1 MPPRGLFHFLLAS
14 VDDAVHKGQTMA
26 STIREHVPAT
36 TTTFEAARAQFD
48 RIADRLHLDCATR
61 DLLRS
66 PLREFHFSIPVRM
79 DDGSTRVFRAIRV
92 QHNDARGPFKGGIRF
107 HPSASAD
114 EVRSLA
120 MAMTWKTA
128 VVDLPLGGAKGA
140 VFCDPG
146 ELTEGEQERLC
157 RGWVRQM
164 FRALGPTIDVP
175 APDVMTS
182 AKHMAWMLDEY
193 EIISGSKAP
202 GAVTGKPVDLGG
214 SLGRIEA
221 TGYGVVL
228 VLDEALRR
236 LGAPI
241 QEVTASVQGF
251 GKVAQHAA
259 RRFSALGGTVVTVSS
274 WNRADAHA
282 YTFRKAGGLDVVV
295 LAGITDAYG
304 SIDPAKA
311 AAVGCEVLPGTAW
324 LEQPVD
330 VLIPCALEH
339 QITEENVGRVHGRV
353 KIVAEGANSP
363 TTPAADRILDERGV
377 IVIPDVLA
385 NAGGVTC
392 SYLEQ
397 VQGSANAYWRR
408 DHVFHELDERLRA
421 AFRNVHDNAD
431 HGATSLRDAAYLIAV
446 DRVAKAVRARG
457 WV

>member
-1 MPPRGLFHFLLAS
+1 M
-14 VDDAVHKGQTMA
+14 V
-26 STIREHVPAT
+26 STIRERVPAT
-36 TTTFEAARAQFD
+36 TDTFEAARAQFD
-48 RIADRLHLDCATR
+48 RIADRLHLDSATR

-66 PLREFHFSIPVRM
+66 PLREFHFTIPVRM
-79 DDGSTRVFRAIRV
+79 DDGSTRVFSAIRV

-128 VVDLPLGGAKGA
+128 VVDLPIGGAKGA

-146 ELTEGEQERLC
+146 DLSEGEQERLC

-164 FRALGPTIDVP
+164 FRALGPTIDVA

-193 EIISGSKAP
+193 ETISGSKAP

-214 SLGRIEA
+214 SLGRTEA

-236 LGAPI
+236 LGLPI

-259 RRFSALGGTVVTVSS
+259 RRFSALGGKVVTVSS
-274 WNRADAHA
+274 WNRPDGRA
-282 YTFRKAGGLDVVV
+282 YTFRKGGGLDVVV
-295 LAGITDAYG
+295 LGGITDEYG

-324 LEQPVD
+324 LQQPVD
-330 VLIPCALEH
+330 ILIPAALER

-353 KIVAEGANSP
+353 KIVAEAANAP

-385 NAGGVTC
+385 NAGGVAC

-408 DHVFHELDERLRA
+408 DQVFHELDQRLRA
-421 AFRNVHDNAD
+421 ACRSVHDIAD
-431 HGATSLRDAAYLIAV
+431 HGPMSLRDAAYLIAV

>member
-1 MPPRGLFHFLLAS
+1 MMTL
-14 VDDAVHKGQTMA
+14 
-26 STIREHVPAT
+26 TIQQRVPVSLDT
-36 TTTFEAARAQFD
+36 YDAARVQFD
-48 RIADRLHLDCATR
+48 RIADRLHLDAATR

-66 PLREFHFSIPVRM
+66 PSREFHFTIPVRM
-79 DDGSTRVFRAIRV
+79 DDGTTRVFKAVRV

-107 HPSASAD
+107 HPSASID

-140 VFCDPG
+140 VFCDPR
-146 ELTEGEQERLC
+146 ELTDREQERLC
-157 RGWVRQM
+157 RGFVRQM
-164 FRALGPTIDVP
+164 FHGLGPTIDVP

-182 AKHMAWMLDEY
+182 GKHMAWILDEF
-193 EIISGSKAP
+193 EVISGSKAP
-202 GAVTGKPVDLGG
+202 AAVTGKPLDVGG
-214 SLGRIEA
+214 SLGRTEA

-228 VLDEALRR
+228 VLDEALTQ
-236 LGAPI
+236 LGMPI
-241 QEVTASVQGF
+241 PDMTASVQGF

-259 RRFSALGGTVVTVSS
+259 LRFTALGGKVLAVAS
-274 WNRADAHA
+274 WNAAEARAF
-282 YTFRKAGGLDVVV
+282 TFRKEGGLDVVV
-295 LAGITDAYG
+295 LAGIADEYG

-311 AAVGCEVLPGTAW
+311 AALGCEVLPGAAW

-330 VLIPCALEH
+330 ILIPAALEH

-353 KIVAEGANSP
+353 RIVAEGANAP
-363 TTPAADRILDERGV
+363 TTPAADRLLDERGV
-377 IVIPDVLA
+377 VVIPDVLA

-408 DHVFHELDERLRA
+408 DQVFQELDERLRA
-421 AFRNVHDNAD
+421 AYRAVHDVAD
-431 HGATSLRDAAYLIAV
+431 HGAMSLRDAAYLIAV
-446 DRVAKAVRARG
+446 DRVAKACRARG

>member
-1 MPPRGLFHFLLAS
+1 M
-14 VDDAVHKGQTMA
+14 
-26 STIREHVPAT
+26 
-36 TTTFEAARAQFD
+36 
-48 RIADRLHLDCATR
+48 C
-61 DLLRS
+61 
-66 PLREFHFSIPVRM
+66 
-79 DDGSTRVFRAIRV
+79 FRAIRV

-140 VFCDPG
+140 VFCDPR
-146 ELTEGEQERLC
+146 ELTESEQERFC

-164 FRALGPTIDVP
+164 CRALGPTIDVP

-193 EIISGSKAP
+193 EVISGSKAP
-202 GAVTGKPVDLGG
+202 GAVTGKPLDLGG
-214 SLGRIEA
+214 SLGRTEA
-221 TGYGVVL
+221 TGL
-228 VLDEALRR
+228 WRSAR
-236 LGAPI
+236 LGRGGDATWYCRV
-241 QEVTASVQGF
+241 QEMTASVQGF

-259 RRFSALGGTVVTVSS
+259 LRFTALGGRVVAVSS
-274 WNRADAHA
+274 WNRADARA
-282 YTFRKAGGLDVVV
+282 YTFRSEGGLDVEV
-295 LAGITDAYG
+295 LTGITDEYG
-304 SIDPAKA
+304 SIDAAKA
-311 AAVGCEVLPGTAW
+311 AAVGYEVLSGMAW

-330 VLIPCALEH
+330 ILIPAALEH

-353 KIVAEGANSP
+353 RIVAEGANAP
-363 TTPAADRILDERGV
+363 TTPAADRTLDERGV

-408 DHVFHELDERLRA
+408 EQVFRELDERLRT
-421 AFRNVHDNAD
+421 AFRAVHDLAD
-431 HGATSLRDAAYLIAV
+431 HGATVAQRCRIS
-446 DRVAKAVRARG
+446 DRRRSRG
-457 WV
+457 EGGAGQEGGCDDEPIQINCECRWHP

>member
-1 MPPRGLFHFLLAS
+1 
-14 VDDAVHKGQTMA
+14 MA
-26 STIREHVPAT
+26 SATGQRAPAT
-36 TTTFEAARAQFD
+36 TDMFDAARGQFD
-48 RIADRLHLDCATR
+48 RIADRLHLGAAMR
-61 DLLRS
+61 ELLAS
-66 PLREFHFSIPVRM
+66 PMRECHFAIPVRM
-79 DDGSTRVFRAIRV
+79 DDGSTRVVRAVRV

-107 HPSASAD
+107 HPSAATD
-114 EVRSLA
+114 EIRSLA

-140 VFCDPG
+140 VFCDPR
-146 ELTEGEQERLC
+146 ELTDSEQERLF

-202 GAVTGKPVDLGG
+202 GAVTGKPLDLGG
-214 SLGRIEA
+214 SLGRTEA
-221 TGYGVVL
+221 TGHGVVL
-228 VLDEALRR
+228 VLDEALTR
-236 LGAPI
+236 LGMPI
-241 QEVTASVQGF
+241 QKMTASVQGF

-259 RRFSALGGTVVTVSS
+259 RRFTALGGQVIAVSS
-274 WNRADAHA
+274 WNQADARAH
-282 YTFRKAGGLDVVV
+282 TFRREGTRRRCSRGNHRRVRQHRSSESGLFR
-295 LAGITDAYG
+295 LR
-304 SIDPAKA
+304 
-311 AAVGCEVLPGTAW
+311 VLPGTAW

-330 VLIPCALEH
+330 ILIPAALEH

-353 KIVAEGANSP
+353 RIVAEGANAP

-397 VQGSANAYWRR
+397 VQGSANAFWRR
-408 DHVFHELDERLRA
+408 DQVFRELDERLRV
-421 AFRNVHDNAD
+421 AFQTVCDVAD
-431 HGATSLRDAAYLIAV
+431 HGAMSVRDAAYLIAV
-446 DRVAKAVRARG
+446 DRVAKACRARG

>member
-1 MPPRGLFHFLLAS
+1 
-14 VDDAVHKGQTMA
+14 MA
-26 STIREHVPAT
+26 TTIRVPAAPD
-36 TTTFEAARAQFD
+36 TFDAAQAQFD
-48 RIADRLHLDCATR
+48 RIADRLHLDAATR

-66 PLREFHFSIPVRM
+66 PAREFHFTIPVRM
-79 DDGSTRVFRAIRV
+79 DDGTARVFRGVRI

-107 HPSASAD
+107 HPSASID

-140 VFCDPG
+140 VFCDPHQLS
-146 ELTEGEQERLC
+146 EREQERLC
-157 RGWVRQM
+157 RGFVRQM
-164 FRALGPTIDVP
+164 FGGLGPAVDVP

-193 EIISGSKAP
+193 EVLSGTKAP
-202 GAVTGKPVDLGG
+202 GAVTGKPLEVGG
-214 SLGRIEA
+214 SLGRTEA

-228 VLDEALRR
+228 VLDEALTR
-236 LGAPI
+236 LGMKI
-241 QEVTASVQGF
+241 EQMSASVQGF

-259 RRFSALGGTVVTVSS
+259 RRFSALGGRVVAVSS
-274 WNRADAHA
+274 WNQADARA
-282 YTFRKAGGLDVVV
+282 YTFRKEAGLDVVALV
-295 LAGITDAYG
+295 GVADEFG

-311 AAVGCEVLPGTAW
+311 AALGCEVLPGAAW

-330 VLIPCALEH
+330 ILIPAALEH
-339 QITEENVGRVHGRV
+339 QISEANVGRVHGRV
-353 KIVAEGANSP
+353 RIVAEGANAP

-377 IVIPDVLA
+377 VVIPDVLA

-408 DHVFHELDERLRA
+408 DQVFHELDERLRA
-421 AFRNVHDNAD
+421 ASRAVHDMAD
-431 HGATSLRDAAYLIAV
+431 HGAMSLRDAAYVIAV
-446 DRVAKAVRARG
+446 DRVAKACRARG